1 MKYLNEYDNHILIIE
16 SSQPITVD
24 KGANISENL
33 QYHIDNNITLGEC
46 IFRYG
51 SESYIDLVNEVK
63 NLYNKN
69 QITLNK
75 TDQYIIDDLD
85 CNTENDIKL
94 GIIYEDLSE
103 DINEENLYKGKKV
116 KLNKPKRGGSKK
128 FYVYVK
134 NPKTGKIKKV
144 SFGAKA
150 GGGNLAVKLRDPA
163 ARKRFADRHQCELK
177 NDKTKPGY
185 WSCRLPRYAKLLGLS
200 GGGKWW

>member
-103 DINEENLYKGKKV
+103 DINEETYK
-116 KLNKPKRGGSKK
+116 
-128 FYVYVK
+128 
-134 NPKTGKIKKV
+134 I
-144 SFGAKA
+144 
-150 GGGNLAVKLRDPA
+150 
-163 ARKRFADRHQCELK
+163 
-177 NDKTKPGY
+177 
-185 WSCRLPRYAKLLGLS
+185 
-200 GGGKWW
+200 